1 MSLRILAKVRITR
14 KVYGTGQEIGTT
26 HSAVECQD
34 RNYWELLDGFNLPTL
49 RYIKK
54 DQTEIIELFEPNEY
68 PEYYL

>member
-1 MSLRILAKVRITR
+1 MNVRILAKVRITK
-14 KVYGTGQEIGTT
+14 KVYGTDKEIGTI

-34 RNYWELLDGFNLPTL
+34 RNYWELLDGFDLNSL

-54 DQTEIIELFEPNEY
+54 DQTEIIELFEPDKF